1 MRRPVVLV
9 VSAVVVT
16 MIIGALVFQPAGSHR
31 APKVV
36 PQVSTSL
43 EVTSTSTTSTTSS
56 TTTSTVPPTTTPL
69 DVGALPPTRDR
80 PNSSDPAFLARM
92 SLLVQ
97 AVATGDVSVGLPA
110 FFPRQAYVQVK
121 AVRNP
126 AADWKD
132 RLVALYNADI
142 SGLHA
147 SLGASASSIQL
158 SGVDVP
164 DGAAQWLGP
173 GAEYNK
179 LGYWRVLNTR
189 VRYTGSSGEGS
200 FIVISLISWRGQ
212 WYVVHFRTPP
222 R

>member
-1 MRRPVVLV
+1 MRRPVVVV

-16 MIIGALVFQPAGSHR
+16 MIVGALVFHTGGPGRS
-31 APKVV
+31 PKVA
-36 PQVSTSL
+36 P
-43 EVTSTSTTSTTSS
+43 EVALGVDPTSTSTTSTTSS
-56 TTTSTVPPTTTPL
+56 TTTSTVPPTTTTV

-80 PNSSDPAFLARM
+80 PNSSDPEFLARM
-92 SLLVQ
+92 SSLVQ
-97 AVATGDVSVGLPA
+97 AVASGDASVGLPA
-110 FFPRQAYVQVK
+110 FFPRQAYIQVK

-132 RLVALYNADI
+132 RLVALYNGDI
-142 SGLHA
+142 AGLHA

-179 LGYWRVLNTR
+179 LGYWRVFNTR
-189 VRYTGSSGEGS
+189 VRYTGSSGNGS

>member
-9 VSAVVVT
+9 AIAVVVT
-16 MIIGALVFQPAGSHR
+16 MVVGVLVLHVGGSQR
-31 APKVV
+31 P
-36 PQVSTSL
+36 PSGVSP
-43 EVTSTSTTSTTSS
+43 VTLTAEPSSTSTTSTTSP
-56 TTTSTVPPTTTPL
+56 TTTSTVPPTTTTV

-92 SLLVQ
+92 ALLVQ
-97 AVATGDVSVGLPA
+97 AVATGDASVGLPA
-110 FFPRQAYVQVK
+110 FFPRQAYIQVK

-132 RLVALYNADI
+132 RLIALYNADI
-142 SGLHA
+142 AGLHA
-147 SLGASASSIQL
+147 SLGSSAPSIQF

-164 DGAAQWLGP
+164 DSAAQWLGP

-179 LGYWRVLNTR
+179 LGYWRVFDTR
-189 VRYTGSSGEGS
+189 VRYTGASGGGS

-212 WYVVHFRTPP
+212 WYVVHFRTAPK
-222 R
+222 

>member
-1 MRRPVVLV
+1 MRRPVVIV
-9 VSAVVVT
+9 VIAVAVT
-16 MIIGALVFQPAGSHR
+16 MVVGGLVLHDGGSHHPLR
-31 APKVV
+31 GV
-36 PQVSTSL
+36 PPVTLAL
-43 EVTSTSTTSTTSS
+43 EPSPTSTTSTTGS
-56 TTTSTVPPTTTPL
+56 TTTSTVPPTTTTL

-92 SLLVQ
+92 ALLVQ
-97 AVATGDVSVGLPA
+97 AVATGDASVGLPA

-126 AADWKD
+126 ASDWKD

-142 SGLHA
+142 VGLHA
-147 SLGASASSIQL
+147 SMGASASSIQF

-164 DGAAQWLGP
+164 DAAAQWLGP

-179 LGYWRVLNTR
+179 LGYWRVFNTR
-189 VRYTGSSGEGS
+189 VRYTGPSGSGS

-222 R
+222 K